1 MGKWPDVY
9 IIVIIIKKVLLNQI
23 CQVIDEYRMFLYSF
37 FMEVLF
43 ITKERENPINEQ
55 IRVKE
60 MMVIGPNGEQLGV
73 KSKQDALTLARYAG
87 FDLVLMSDSGDMP
100 VCKIM
105 DYNRFKYEKKKKAKD
120 ALKKQR
126 EAIVEVK
133 EFRLSITIDV
143 HDFDTR
149 VKNARKNLEK
159 GAKIKAS
166 IRFKG
171 RQISHPELAKDVLIR
186 FSDELSDIADIEI
199 MPKLEGRSMYM
210 QLTPKK

>member
-1 MGKWPDVY
+1 MCILGV
-9 IIVIIIKKVLLNQI
+9 
-23 CQVIDEYRMFLYSF
+23 DEYRMFLYSF

-55 IRVKE
+55 IRAKE

-73 KSKQDALTLARYAG
+73 KSKQDALTLAKYAG
-87 FDLVLMSDSGDMP
+87 FDLVLMSDSANPP

-105 DYNRFKYEKKKKAKD
+105 DYNRFRYEKKKKAKD
-120 ALKKQR
+120 AMKKQR
-126 EAIVEVK
+126 EAIVETK
-133 EFRLSITIDV
+133 EYRLSITIDI
-143 HDFDTR
+143 HDFNTR

-166 IRFKG
+166 IKFKG
-171 RQISHPELAKDVLIR
+171 RQISHPELAKEVLIR
-186 FSDELSDIADIEI
+186 FSDELSDIADVELA
-199 MPKLEGRSMYM
+199 PKLEGRSMYM

>member
-1 MGKWPDVY
+1 MCILGV
-9 IIVIIIKKVLLNQI
+9 
-23 CQVIDEYRMFLYSF
+23 DEYRRFLYSF

-55 IRVKE
+55 IRAKE

-73 KSKQDALTLARYAG
+73 KSKQDALTLAKYAG
-87 FDLVLMSDSGDMP
+87 FDLVLMSDSANPP

-105 DYNRFKYEKKKKAKD
+105 DYNRFRYEKKKKAKD
-120 ALKKQR
+120 AMKKQR
-126 EAIVEVK
+126 EAIVETK
-133 EFRLSITIDV
+133 EYRLSITIDI
-143 HDFDTR
+143 HDFNTR

-166 IRFKG
+166 IKFKG
-171 RQISHPELAKDVLIR
+171 RQISHPELAKEVLIR
-186 FSDELSDIADIEI
+186 FSEELSDIADVELA
-199 MPKLEGRSMYM
+199 PKLDGRSMYM